1 MPPAHG
7 AAAPPR
13 GGTGWQAP
21 RRTTPGG
28 QAWYSDVAIELV
40 PTLRLVFHLGLRQA
54 EGFTAALDFL
64 PAVNGL
70 MDGRERGCLAGWT
83 EPSRPLEHSAVL
95 APSRTLR
102 AGAERRGRGAAS
114 WTALARGALPIGRS
128 GRKDVG
134 FIRTEGWGLG
144 HAAAGLP

>member
-1 MPPAHG
+1 MARQWLAG
-7 AAAPPR
+7 
-13 GGTGWQAP
+13 
-21 RRTTPGG
+21 PGCALG
-28 QAWYSDVAIELV
+28 CAW
-40 PTLRLVFHLGLRQA
+40 
-54 EGFTAALDFL
+54 ALDFL